1 MAACLVDTDVIVAAR
16 KGGAAP
22 AGVAA
27 FFERVPPDMRYVP
40 VQAIAQLRA
49 GIQCCWRREAALEA
63 LALEGWLEALALE
76 GWLEAVLAE
85 YAPRLLEFD
94 LDCALVCA
102 RLCERGHAHGV
113 DGQIAAM
120 GIAYGLTVVSGRLD
134 SFVAQGLRLENP
146 FR

>member
-1 MAACLVDTDVIVAAR
+1 MCAYLVDTDVIVAAR
-16 KGGAAP
+16 KGAAAP

-27 FFERVPPDMRYVP
+27 FFERVAPEARYIP
-40 VQAIAQLRA
+40 VQVIAQLRA
-49 GIQCCWRREAALEA
+49 GIQCSWRREAALEA
-63 LALEGWLEALALE
+63 LALESWLEAL
-76 GWLEAVLAE
+76 LAE
-85 YAPRLLEFD
+85 YAARLLEFD

-102 RLCERGHAHGV
+102 RLHGRGAAHGV

-134 SFVAQGLRLENP
+134 TFVARGLRLENP

>member
-1 MAACLVDTDVIVAAR
+1 MCAYLVDTDVIVAAR
-16 KGGAAP
+16 KGAAVP

-27 FFERVPPDMRYVP
+27 FFERVAPEARYIP
-40 VQAIAQLRA
+40 VQVIAQLRA
-49 GIQCCWRREAALEA
+49 GIQCSWRREAALEA
-63 LALEGWLEALALE
+63 LALESWLEAL
-76 GWLEAVLAE
+76 LAE
-85 YAPRLLEFD
+85 YAARLLEFD

-102 RLCERGHAHGV
+102 RLHGRGAAHGV

-134 SFVAQGLRLENP
+134 TFVAQGLRLENP

>member
-1 MAACLVDTDVIVAAR
+1 MPMPAYLVDTDVIVAAR
-16 KGGAAP
+16 KGSAAP
-22 AGVAA
+22 AGVAD
-27 FFERVPPDMRYVP
+27 FFERVAPEARYVP
-40 VQAIAQLRA
+40 VQVIAQLRA
-49 GIQCCWRREAALEA
+49 GIQCCWRREAA
-63 LALEGWLEALALE
+63 LEALALE

-102 RLCERGHAHGV
+102 RLHGHAHGV

-134 SFVAQGLRLENP
+134 SFAAQGLRLENP
-146 FR
+146 FA

>member
-1 MAACLVDTDVIVAAR
+1 MAAYLVDTDVIVAAR
-16 KGGAAP
+16 KGRGAA

-27 FFERVPPDMRYVP
+27 FFERVAPEMRYVP
-40 VQAIAQLRA
+40 VQVIAQLRA
-49 GIQCCWRREAALEA
+49 GIQCSWRREAALEA
-63 LALEGWLEALALE
+63 LALEGWLEAL
-76 GWLEAVLAE
+76 LAQ
-85 YAPRLLEFD
+85 YAARLLDFD

-102 RLCERGHAHGV
+102 RLHGDAHGV

-146 FR
+146 FK

>member
-1 MAACLVDTDVIVAAR
+1 MPAYLVDTDVIVAAR
-16 KGGAAP
+16 KGSAAP
-22 AGVAA
+22 VGVAD
-27 FFERVPPDMRYVP
+27 FFERVAPEARYVP
-40 VQAIAQLRA
+40 VQVIAQLRA
-49 GIQCCWRREAALEA
+49 GIQRSWRREAA
-63 LALEGWLEALALE
+63 LEALALE

-102 RLCERGHAHGV
+102 RLHARGHVHGV

-134 SFVAQGLRLENP
+134 SFAAQGVRLENP
-146 FR
+146 FK

>member
-1 MAACLVDTDVIVAAR
+1 MPGYLLDTDVIVAAR
-16 KGGAAP
+16 KGSAAP

-27 FFERVPPDMRYVP
+27 FFERIGPDERYVP
-40 VQAIAQLRA
+40 VQVITELLV
-49 GIQCCWRREAALEA
+49 GIQCSWRREAALEA
-63 LALEGWLEALALE
+63 LALEGWLET
-76 GWLEAVLAE
+76 VLAE

-102 RLCERGHAHGV
+102 RLHGRGTAHGV

-134 SFVAQGLRLENP
+134 SFLAQGVRLENP
-146 FR
+146 FN

>member
-1 MAACLVDTDVIVAAR
+1 MPIPGYLLDADVIVAAR
-16 KGGAAP
+16 KGSAAP
-22 AGVAA
+22 AGVAD
-27 FFERVPPDMRYVP
+27 FFERVAPEARYVP
-40 VQAIAQLRA
+40 VQVITQLRA
-49 GIQCCWRREAALEA
+49 GIQRSWRREAA
-63 LALEGWLEALALE
+63 LEALALE

-102 RLCERGHAHGV
+102 RLHGNAHGI

-134 SFVAQGLRLENP
+134 SFAAQGLRLENP
-146 FR
+146 FN

>member
-1 MAACLVDTDVIVAAR
+1 MAAYLVDTDVIVAAR
-16 KGGAAP
+16 KGAGAP

-27 FFERVPPDMRYVP
+27 FFERVAPEARYIP
-40 VQAIAQLRA
+40 VQVIAQLRA
-49 GIQCCWRREAALEA
+49 GIQCSWRREAALEA
-63 LALEGWLEALALE
+63 LALEGWLEAL
-76 GWLEAVLAE
+76 LAQ
-85 YAPRLLEFD
+85 YAARLLDFD

-102 RLCERGHAHGV
+102 RLQGDAHGV

>member
-1 MAACLVDTDVIVAAR
+1 MAAYLLDTDVIVAAR
-16 KGGAAP
+16 KGSAAP
-22 AGVAA
+22 AGVLA
-27 FFERVPPDMRYVP
+27 FFERVAPEARYVP
-40 VQAIAQLRA
+40 VQVMAQLRA
-49 GIQCCWRREAALEA
+49 GIQRSWRREAA
-63 LALEGWLEALALE
+63 LEALALE

-102 RLCERGHAHGV
+102 RLHVHGV

-134 SFVAQGLRLENP
+134 SFVTQGLRLENP
-146 FR
+146 FSGG

>member
-1 MAACLVDTDVIVAAR
+1 MPAYLVDTDVIVAAR
-16 KGGAAP
+16 MDGAAP
-22 AGVAA
+22 VGVAD
-27 FFERVPPDMRYVP
+27 FFARVAPELRYVP
-40 VQAIAQLRA
+40 VQVITQLRA
-49 GIQCCWRREAALEA
+49 GIQRSWRREAA
-63 LALEGWLEALALE
+63 LEALALE

-102 RLCERGHAHGV
+102 RLHGDGAAHGV

-134 SFVAQGLRLENP
+134 SFAAQGLRLENP
-146 FR
+146 FN

>member
-1 MAACLVDTDVIVAAR
+1 MPAYLVDTDVIVAAR
-16 KGGAAP
+16 MGGAAP
-22 AGVAA
+22 AGVVDFFARAA
-27 FFERVPPDMRYVP
+27 PEMRYVP
-40 VQAIAQLRA
+40 VQVIAQLRA
-49 GIQCCWRREAALEA
+49 GIQRSWRREAA
-63 LALEGWLEALALE
+63 LEALALE

-102 RLCERGHAHGV
+102 RLHRDGAAHGV

-134 SFVAQGLRLENP
+134 SFAAQGLRLENP

>member
-1 MAACLVDTDVIVAAR
+1 MPIPGYLLDADVIVAAR
-16 KGGAAP
+16 KGSAAP
-22 AGVAA
+22 AGVAD
-27 FFERVPPDMRYVP
+27 FFERVAPEARYVP
-40 VQAIAQLRA
+40 VQVIAQLRA
-49 GIQCCWRREAALEA
+49 GIQRSWRREAA
-63 LALEGWLEALALE
+63 LEALALE

-102 RLCERGHAHGV
+102 RLPGHAHGI

-134 SFVAQGLRLENP
+134 SFAAQGLRLENP
-146 FR
+146 FN

>member
-1 MAACLVDTDVIVAAR
+1 MPMPGYLLDTDVIVAAR

-22 AGVAA
+22 AGVLA
-27 FFERVPPDMRYVP
+27 FFERVAPDARYVP
-40 VQAIAQLRA
+40 VQVIAQLCA
-49 GIQCCWRREAALEA
+49 GIQRSWRREAA
-63 LALEGWLEALALE
+63 LEALALE

-102 RLCERGHAHGV
+102 RLHGHAHGIDV
-113 DGQIAAM
+113 QIAAM

-134 SFVAQGLRLENP
+134 SFAAQGLRLENP
-146 FR
+146 FK

>member
-1 MAACLVDTDVIVAAR
+1 MPMPGYLLDTDVIVAAR

-22 AGVAA
+22 AGVLA
-27 FFERVPPDMRYVP
+27 FFERVAPDARYVP
-40 VQAIAQLRA
+40 VQVIAQLCA
-49 GIQCCWRREAALEA
+49 GIQRSWRREAA
-63 LALEGWLEALALE
+63 LEALALE

-102 RLCERGHAHGV
+102 RLHGRGLAHGV

-134 SFVAQGLRLENP
+134 SFVTQGLRLENP
-146 FR
+146 FN

>member
-1 MAACLVDTDVIVAAR
+1 MASYLVDTDVIVAAR

-22 AGVAA
+22 AGVVA
-27 FFERVPPDMRYVP
+27 FFERVPPEARYMP
-40 VQAIAQLRA
+40 VQVIAQLRS
-49 GIQCCWRREAALEA
+49 GFQRSWRREAV
-63 LALEGWLEALALE
+63 LEALALE

-102 RLCERGHAHGV
+102 RLHARGHAHGV

-120 GIAYGLTVVSGRLD
+120 GIA
-134 SFVAQGLRLENP
+134 
-146 FR
+146 

>member
-1 MAACLVDTDVIVAAR
+1 MPAYLVDTDVIVAAR
-16 KGGAAP
+16 KGSAAP
-22 AGVAA
+22 AGVAD
-27 FFERVPPDMRYVP
+27 FFERVAPEARYVP
-40 VQAIAQLRA
+40 VQVVAQLRA
-49 GIQCCWRREAALEA
+49 GIQCCWRREAA
-63 LALEGWLEALALE
+63 LEALALE

-102 RLCERGHAHGV
+102 HLHSRGHAHGV

-146 FR
+146 FI

>member
-40 VQAIAQLRA
+40 VQVIAQLRA

-63 LALEGWLEALALE
+63 LALEGWLEA
-76 GWLEAVLAE
+76 VLAD

-120 GIAYGLTVVSGRLD
+120 GIAYGLTVISGRLD

>member
-1 MAACLVDTDVIVAAR
+1 MSAYLVDTDVIVAAR
-16 KGGAAP
+16 KGSAAP
-22 AGVAA
+22 DGVCT
-27 FFERVPPDMRYVP
+27 FFERVAPEMRYVP
-40 VQAIAQLRA
+40 VQVIAQLRA
-49 GIQCCWRREAALEA
+49 GIQRSWRREAALEA
-63 LALEGWLEALALE
+63 LALEGWLEA
-76 GWLEAVLAE
+76 VLAD

-134 SFVAQGLRLENP
+134 SFAAQGLRLENP

>member
-1 MAACLVDTDVIVAAR
+1 MPACLVDTDVIVAAR

-40 VQAIAQLRA
+40 VQVIAQLRA

-63 LALEGWLEALALE
+63 LALEGWLEA
-76 GWLEAVLAE
+76 VLAD

>member
-1 MAACLVDTDVIVAAR
+1 MSAYLVDTDVIVAAR
-16 KGGAAP
+16 KGSAAP
-22 AGVAA
+22 EGVRT
-27 FFERVPPDMRYVP
+27 FFERVAPEMRYVP
-40 VQAIAQLRA
+40 VQVIAQLRA
-49 GIQCCWRREAALEA
+49 GIQRSWRREAALEA
-63 LALEGWLEALALE
+63 LALEGWLEA
-76 GWLEAVLAE
+76 VLAD

-134 SFVAQGLRLENP
+134 SFAAQGLRLENP

>member
-1 MAACLVDTDVIVAAR
+1 MSAYLLDTDVIVAAR
-16 KGGAAP
+16 KGSAAP
-22 AGVAA
+22 EGVRT
-27 FFERVPPDMRYVP
+27 FFERVAPEMRYVP
-40 VQAIAQLRA
+40 VQVIAQLRA
-49 GIQCCWRREAALEA
+49 GIQRSWRREAALEA
-63 LALEGWLEALALE
+63 LALEGWLEA
-76 GWLEAVLAE
+76 VLAD

-134 SFVAQGLRLENP
+134 SFMAQGLRLESP

>member
-1 MAACLVDTDVIVAAR
+1 MPACLVDTDVIVAAR

-40 VQAIAQLRA
+40 VQVIAQLRA
-49 GIQCCWRREAALEA
+49 GIQCCWRREAA
-63 LALEGWLEALALE
+63 LEALALE

>member
-1 MAACLVDTDVIVAAR
+1 MSAYLLDTDVIVAAR

-22 AGVAA
+22 AGVLT
-27 FFERVPPDMRYVP
+27 FFERVAPEARYVP
-40 VQAIAQLRA
+40 VQVIAQLRA
-49 GIQCCWRREAALEA
+49 GIQRSWRREA
-63 LALEGWLEALALE
+63 ALE

-102 RLCERGHAHGV
+102 RLHGRGHAHGV

-134 SFVAQGLRLENP
+134 SFVTQGLRLENP
-146 FR
+146 FS

>member
-1 MAACLVDTDVIVAAR
+1 MSAYLVDTDVIVAAR
-16 KGGAAP
+16 KGSAAP
-22 AGVAA
+22 EGVRT
-27 FFERVPPDMRYVP
+27 FFERVAPEMRYVP
-40 VQAIAQLRA
+40 VQVIAQLRA
-49 GIQCCWRREAALEA
+49 GIQRSWRREAALEA
-63 LALEGWLEALALE
+63 LALEGWLEA
-76 GWLEAVLAE
+76 VLAD

-134 SFVAQGLRLENP
+134 SFMAQGLRLENP